1 VYLICD
7 IIEGQD
13 AGDWK
18 VGSGKWAAV
27 RSLGLPDPWAMFL
40 SNFWLTFYLQA

>member
-1 VYLICD
+1 VQVYLICD

-27 RSLGLPDPWAMFL
+27 RSLGLPDPWARVL
-40 SNFWLTFYLQA
+40 VSPYVCGH